1 MNFKQLLKETGQY
14 FNQLVNLKEHIDT
27 KAAAE
32 NILGGIRFSGSNV
45 FILFFAI
52 IIASLGLNVNSIPVI
67 IGAMLI
73 SPLMGPIIGFGL
85 GLGTNDTELVK
96 EALKNLLV
104 MVVISILA
112 STLYFLL
119 TPLSLENPTELL
131 ARTNPNIYDVL
142 IALFGG
148 LAGILEIS
156 RKEKGTVLSGVAI
169 ATALMPPLCT
179 VGYGIAQQNWQ
190 YALGAIYLFFINSV
204 FIASATFIM
213 VKYLRYP
220 SVEISND
227 NKGRLRKAFIYIILV
242 VMLIPG
248 IFSTIDIVRENNI
261 RRSATKLIANNKT
274 IGKSYIYDYKL
285 NLKGKQSTIDL
296 YMAGEQLDKNAREEF
311 YREAELQGF
320 SREQLLFHEEALT
333 VAFNQEELVK
343 DIFRNNE
350 ERLRQRE
357 MQIDSLENILNTIQ
371 EKQDSLLLPTEQI
384 TKEIISQYSQISNV
398 TLARGEYLKK
408 DNSIAEQIVVIVKSK
423 ENTQLNID
431 EQSRLSAW
439 LKVRLKT
446 ENLVLIAD
454 NPKPQTNTNKK
465 KK

>member
-32 NILGGIRFSGSNV
+32 NILGGIRFSGPNV

>member
-32 NILGGIRFSGSNV
+32 NILGGIRFSGPNV

-261 RRSATKLIANNKT
+261 RRSASKLIANNKT

-296 YMAGEQLDKNAREEF
+296 YMAGEQLDKDAREEF

-320 SREQLLFHEEALT
+320 SREQLIFHEEALT

-454 NPKPQTNTNKK
+454 NPKPQTITNKK
-465 KK
+465 K

>member
-32 NILGGIRFSGSNV
+32 NILGGIRFSGPNV

-261 RRSATKLIANNKT
+261 RRSASKLIANNKT

-296 YMAGEQLDKNAREEF
+296 YMAGEQLDKDAREEF

-320 SREQLLFHEEALT
+320 SREQLIFHEEALT

-454 NPKPQTNTNKK
+454 NPKPQTITNKK